1 MAKIRLGSTP
11 KSFTRVVTVDL
22 LDGTKGSIECLMKYR
37 TRTQFGEFLDTIF
50 TDAGVKP
57 TEEDAKVVIA
67 EVMSKTRDT
76 NAKYLIQVLDGW
88 NLDEELNQANLQQL
102 CDELPGVANA
112 IMEAYR
118 VAVTEGRTKN

>member
-11 KSFTRVVTVDL
+11 KAFTRVVTVDM

-37 TRTQFGEFLDTIF
+37 TRTQFGEFLDEIF
-50 TDAGVKP
+50 KDAGVKP
-57 TEEDAKVVIA
+57 ADGDEKVVIA

-76 NAKYLIQVLDGW
+76 NAKYLLSVLDGW
-88 NLDEELNQANLQQL
+88 DLEAELNQANLQQL

-112 IMEAYR
+112 IMEHYR
-118 VAVTEGRTKN
+118 VAVTEGRKGN